1 MLTPVEYYSMRNQ
14 HRVAKLLQVG
24 KQVGYSHLR
33 DIGVKAIS
41 SGMTF
46 LSCGAFAS
54 AYKLLA
60 DRDVVVKTF
69 PVKSEDSYGEYLRW
83 VLDRQDC
90 PYVPKIYKVQQI
102 NGLFCVYMKRYSKN
116 VDAEAAKDVYSTI
129 GQTHQVAGDFNFNRL
144 SKYGDS
150 FVKLMKDLYYDFKDY
165 HFDLHLEN
173 IMFDEDGTPVITDP
187 ITTKRENNE
196 RIINLDVKVDWERF
210 NNPNNDLYN
219 DLFFGNNFKIPSIK
233 IEPTLKCYW
242 NNYQENIIESVPKF
256 KMKDLVIPKFKPI
269 LNEPPFWQK
278 DNKWA

>member
-14 HRVAKLLQVG
+14 HRVTKLLQVG

-60 DRDVVVKTF
+60 DKDVVVKTF
-69 PVKSEDSYGEYLRW
+69 PVKAEDSYGEYLRW

-102 NGLFCVYMKRYSKN
+102 NGLFCVYMKRYN
-116 VDAEAAKDVYSTI
+116 ENIDAPAANDVYSTI
-129 GQTHQVAGDFNFNRL
+129 GQTHQVGGDLNFNRL
-144 SKYGDS
+144 DKYGES
-150 FVKLMKDLYYDFKDY
+150 FTKFMKELYQDFKDY
-165 HFDLHLEN
+165 HFDLHQGN
-173 IMFDEDGTPVITDP
+173 VMFDEDETPIITDP
-187 ITTKRENNE
+187 ITTKRRCKQSE
-196 RIINLDVKVDWERF
+196 DVVFKVDKVRGFQKEF
-210 NNPNNDLYN
+210 MFPAQGHNQLKPVFKDFLV
-219 DLFFGNNFKIPSIK
+219 NFDTGSVP
-233 IEPTLKCYW
+233 
-242 NNYQENIIESVPKF
+242 SVPKF
-256 KMKDLVIPKFKPI
+256 KMKDLVIPKFKPV